1 MSDEHISF
9 FVSLSY
15 TKNVK
20 RKTTCRSHKGI
31 FYKKLFTTEC
41 NVPYTKIPL
50 YRLNVVCWLFYFLFQ
65 QMTQHDINF
74 VAEFLRDNFNHFT
87 LVRIMWSFVN
97 GSDDFMCLIHVKGIC
112 KSKTFLCNFCVNGD
126 MFIIL
131 WFTEICYLQYKQ
143 YVNCE
148 NIWNPFPFLQSVEKE
163 IF

>member
-87 LVRIMWSFVN
+87 LVRMMLNSVN
-97 GSDDFMCLIHVKGIC
+97 VSVDFMFKSCQTCLSIKNIALVCKRKHVPVYYPFIYWKCYALRFVIC
-112 KSKTFLCNFCVNGD
+112 N
-126 MFIIL
+126 
-131 WFTEICYLQYKQ
+131 
-143 YVNCE
+143 
-148 NIWNPFPFLQSVEKE
+148 
-163 IF
+163 

>member
-1 MSDEHISF
+1 MSNEKPPADLIKVYF
-9 FVSLSY
+9 I
-15 TKNVK
+15 KN
-20 RKTTCRSHKGI
+20 C
-31 FYKKLFTTEC
+31 LPL
-41 NVPYTKIPL
+41 NVTFLIL
-50 YRLNVVCWLFYFLFQ
+50 RFLCIDMNVVCWLFCFLFQ

-148 NIWNPFPFLQSVEKE
+148 NIWNPFPFLHSVEKE